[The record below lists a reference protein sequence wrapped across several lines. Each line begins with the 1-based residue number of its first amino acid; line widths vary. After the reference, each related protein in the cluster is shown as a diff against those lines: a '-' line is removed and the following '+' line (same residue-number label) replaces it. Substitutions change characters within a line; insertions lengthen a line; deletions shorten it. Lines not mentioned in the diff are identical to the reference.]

1 MTVIFRIFWIKIDH
15 GRAEEVNDDA
25 RLHTYRYSIQAPS
38 STDSEGTQATPNLLI
53 DVKKEAA
60 SP

>member
-1 MTVIFRIFWIKIDH
+1 MGGREKYMTTLDSI
-15 GRAEEVNDDA
+15 
-25 RLHTYRYSIQAPS
+25 LTYRYSIQAPS
-38 STDSEGTQATPNLLI
+38 STDSEGTQAAPNLLI